1 MLEQVATTP
10 AVPEVAHIVSRLS
23 ILEGYIAVLAVSFVV
38 ALFATPLM
46 RRLAISQGVI
56 DRPSDPRK
64 IHKVPIAYLGGV
76 AVYIGLLAGVV
87 FSYFAVKFD
96 GLIDFHPVA
105 NPSHLIDEITHQ
117 PVPMSVLLGM
127 SVIVL
132 VGVIDDMTGI
142 SPRVKIGGQL
152 FAAAALAADNV
163 GVKLAAGIVLP
174 IAKSLGVSIITLN
187 GAETVGF
194 SIPLPMEIMGQSAI
208 AVDFV
213 YWIGTA
219 LIAIGVLGMCNATN
233 LIDGLDGLLSG
244 TTAISAI
251 GLLVIALGLALADD
265 GPRDAQRIIL
275 CLALVGACLGFLP
288 HNFNPATIFLGDAGS
303 LLIGFVVC
311 TIIFMLGD
319 TGKTHLVAAGG
330 IVFLLPVIDTALAIV
345 RRKMEGKSIS
355 SADDQ
360 HLHHML
366 KRALGV
372 KGAVLALYGIAGSFA
387 LLGVAISLV
396 RARMTYVLVLI
407 FVAFIGV
414 TAIKIARRRFIEAQA
429 AGTAPT
435 PTPNASSTVS
445 DPATKPASPSA

>member
-1 MLEQVATTP
+1 
-10 AVPEVAHIVSRLS
+10 
-23 ILEGYIAVLAVSFVV
+23 
-38 ALFATPLM
+38 
-46 RRLAISQGVI
+46 
-56 DRPSDPRK
+56 
-64 IHKVPIAYLGGV
+64 
-76 AVYIGLLAGVV
+76 
-87 FSYFAVKFD
+87 
-96 GLIDFHPVA
+96 
-105 NPSHLIDEITHQ
+105 
-117 PVPMSVLLGM
+117 
-127 SVIVL
+127 
-132 VGVIDDMTGI
+132 
-142 SPRVKIGGQL
+142 
-152 FAAAALAADNV
+152 
-163 GVKLAAGIVLP
+163 
-174 IAKSLGVSIITLN
+174 
-187 GAETVGF
+187 
-194 SIPLPMEIMGQSAI
+194 MGQSAI

-435 PTPNASSTVS
+435 PTPPTSSAAS
-445 DPATKPASPSA
+445 DPATKPASPSS